1 MESINKPNLTGPRF
15 RPQTHNIFNDELVK
29 KFKEKHPKYKSV
41 DSKLLKNIIKS
52 FNETIYQ
59 TVIETRDGVALPES
73 LGWLF
78 IGTCHQSKKENV
90 DFAKSQKYGVR
101 VSNKNWESDGK
112 LAKIFYSSFAPKI
125 KIQNREFW
133 GFTAC
138 RNFKRSVAK
147 TYPENWQMYM
157 AVDPHIRLH
166 SQYNKEV
173 TKASYKEFMQKKTN
187 KALETYNEFDL

>member
-78 IGTCHQSKKENV
+78 IGTCHQGKKENV

-101 VSNKNWESDGK
+101 VTNKNWESDGK

>member
-1 MESINKPNLTGPRF
+1 MESINKPNITGPRF

-29 KFKEKHPKYKSV
+29 KFKEKYPKYKNIE
-41 DSKLLKNIIKS
+41 SKVLKSLIKD

-59 TVIETRDGVALPES
+59 TVIDTRDGVALPES

-78 IGTCHQSKKENV
+78 IGTCHKSKKENI
-90 DFAKSQKYGVR
+90 DFAKSHKYGVR
-101 VSNKNWESDGK
+101 VTNKNWESDGK
-112 LAKIFYSSFAPKI
+112 LAKIFYSNFAPKV

-138 RNFKRSVAK
+138 RNFKRLVAK
-147 TYPENWQMYM
+147 TYPENWQMYIT
-157 AVDPHIRLH
+157 VDPNIRLH

-173 TKASYKEFMQKKTN
+173 TKASYKDFMQKKTN